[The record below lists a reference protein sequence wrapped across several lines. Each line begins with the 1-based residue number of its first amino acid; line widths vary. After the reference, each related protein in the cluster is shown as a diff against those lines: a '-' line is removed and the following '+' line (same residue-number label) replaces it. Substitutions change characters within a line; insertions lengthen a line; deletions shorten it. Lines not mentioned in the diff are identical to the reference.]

1 MKCNLAPIA
10 RSASTCRL
18 SHSDVRSRPVPP
30 HDELGSTGPRDL
42 SFPQPHAGA
51 AAVLRDE
58 LDPGRF
64 ERGAHLVHAADTSIL
79 TSFKAID
86 GIPSNAG
93 CFGEIEGAPIE
104 GCAPHTALNWLHVV
118 FLSPK
123 SIDSNL
129 VMALPLM
136 V

>member
-1 MKCNLAPIA
+1 MAGDDPSVRFQTNLASQI
-10 RSASTCRL
+10 RAS
-18 SHSDVRSRPVPP
+18 
-30 HDELGSTGPRDL
+30 
-42 SFPQPHAGA
+42 SFPQPYPGA
-51 AAVLRDE
+51 AAVLRDK
-58 LDPGRF
+58 LDTGRF
-64 ERGAHLVHAADTSIL
+64 ERSAHLIDTADASIL
-79 TSFKAID
+79 TSFKAIY

-93 CFGEIEGAPIE
+93 CFGEIERAPIE

-129 VMALPLM
+129 VMALPIM